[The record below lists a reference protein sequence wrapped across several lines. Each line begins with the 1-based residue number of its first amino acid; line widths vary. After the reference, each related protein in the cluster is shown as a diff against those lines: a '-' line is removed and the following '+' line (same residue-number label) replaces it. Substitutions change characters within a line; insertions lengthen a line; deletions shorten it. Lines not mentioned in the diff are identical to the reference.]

1 MLRYPPFGRLARIVL
16 EGEQGATERRARQ
29 ASERLRS
36 AAGSLADA
44 AGDSLAVLGPAP
56 APIERLRGRFRM
68 QLLVKARDARKMG
81 RILAMADL
89 HGTTAVRTIV
99 DVDPISML

>member
-1 MLRYPPFGRLARIVL
+1 
-16 EGEQGATERRARQ
+16 
-29 ASERLRS
+29 
-36 AAGSLADA
+36 
-44 AGDSLAVLGPAP
+44 VLGPAP